1 MMSKQGVGQNG
12 CGNTS
17 AIPCSSPTQLQG
29 IRGFAGYLISCCPY
43 TMLGKKILQVLRG
56 EKGTRNE
63 PLTNRELYLKNQI
76 KIGSGIMLI
85 GIFCPIFWFSY
96 LSGARGNDLMFN
108 AVHSLIVILFGFL
121 YFSVYWIQLQ
131 NEVAQGRRKER
142 TSQENSRTSVSDR

>member
-1 MMSKQGVGQNG
+1 
-12 CGNTS
+12 
-17 AIPCSSPTQLQG
+17 
-29 IRGFAGYLISCCPY
+29 
-43 TMLGKKILQVLRG
+43 MLGKKILQVLRG

-121 YFSVYWIQLQ
+121 YL
-131 NEVAQGRRKER
+131 
-142 TSQENSRTSVSDR
+142 

>member
-1 MMSKQGVGQNG
+1 MNKQGVGQNG
-12 CGNTS
+12 GGNRT
-17 AIPCSSPTQLQG
+17 AIPCSSPTQQRG

-43 TMLGKKILQVLRG
+43 TMLGKKILQFLRG
-56 EKGTRNE
+56 ETGTHNE

-108 AVHSLIVILFGFL
+108 AVHSCIVILFGLL
-121 YFSVYWIQLQ
+121 YFAICWIQLR
-131 NEVAQGRRKER
+131 NELAQGKPKDNP
-142 TSQENSRTSVSDR
+142 SQEIS

>member
-1 MMSKQGVGQNG
+1 MDKQGIGQNG

-17 AIPCSSPTQLQG
+17 AIPCSSPPQQRG
-29 IRGFAGYLISCCPY
+29 ICGFAGYLISCCPY
-43 TMLGKKILQVLRG
+43 TMLGKKILRFLRG
-56 EKGTRNE
+56 ETGTHNE

-108 AVHSLIVILFGFL
+108 AVHSLIVILLGLL
-121 YFSVYWIQLQ
+121 YFTIYQIQLR
-131 NEVAQGRRKER
+131 NEQAQGKHRENP
-142 TSQENSRTSVSDR
+142 SQEIS